1 MHREGR
7 FSAAEWYSN
16 FPFKSKNHKRM
27 GKDRE
32 GKFHPRKGKPT
43 GPMKTEGGGLR
54 SINTQSIDDRFELA
68 DKYTIG
74 EEEPAANV
82 HVRHP
87 NRNTDKREER
97 QTDKFDFKNNK
108 ARNETFR
115 QELDANAAFSAE
127 EIRMPLTKDKFAS
140 LANYK
145 SNCCVTIVLPTHAS
159 GAAVN
164 EQADVT
170 SFKTALQQV
179 ALELKGKK
187 MDEGKIQRMLKP
199 GFDLLRSDSFWK
211 QMASGIAVFIA
222 EEQFQY
228 LKMPITP
235 KEEVIVNTSFHLGA
249 LLPLIMNNDYFYLL
263 VLSKKQARLYR
274 ADAFE
279 MIHIP
284 ISEMP
289 NGVDDVVHF
298 EEKDDQKLFRTGSS
312 GAGGGANYHGIGSGK
327 PDEKENLSM
336 YFDEVDETLW
346 KTVLHT
352 ENVPLLLAGV
362 DYLIPLYK
370 QVAQYKPIWNEALTG
385 NHDFDDMRALYEAA
399 KEKMKPYFAERH
411 KRAIEAFG
419 NHSGKGTTSFFPDDV
434 IAGAYYK
441 RVWHLFVAKGAQL
454 WGKFDEMSNILK
466 IHPDQQE
473 GDEDLIDKAIIHTI
487 LNAGEVHQLPL
498 EEMPGKSMLA
508 ALFRY

>member
-1 MHREGR
+1 
-7 FSAAEWYSN
+7 
-16 FPFKSKNHKRM
+16 M

-43 GPMKTEGGGLR
+43 GPMKTEGAGLK
-54 SINTQSIDDRFELA
+54 SLNTQSIDNSFEIA
-68 DKYTIG
+68 DKYTVG

-87 NRNTDKREER
+87 NRNIDKREER
-97 QTDKFDFKNNK
+97 QVDKYDFKTNK
-108 ARNETFR
+108 ARKETMKDVP
-115 QELDANAAFSAE
+115 ESATPDAVPNAE
-127 EIRMPLTKDKFAS
+127 EISLPLTKEKFSA

-145 SNCCVTIVLPTHAS
+145 SDCCVTIVLPTHAAGS
-159 GAAVN
+159 AVN
-164 EQADVT
+164 EQMDVT

-187 MDEGKIQRMLKP
+187 MNEDKIQVMLKP
-199 GFDLLRSDSFWK
+199 GFDMIRNDAFWK
-211 QMASGIAVFIA
+211 QMSNGLAVFIA
-222 EEQFQY
+222 EGHF
-228 LKMPITP
+228 KFIRMPVVP
-235 KEEVIVNTSFHLGA
+235 KEEVIINTSFHLST
-249 LLPLIMNNDYFYLL
+249 LLPLMMNNDYFYLL

-284 ISEMP
+284 VSELP
-289 NGVDDVVHF
+289 DGVDDVVHF

-346 KTVLHT
+346 KYVLRN
-352 ENVPLLLAGV
+352 ESAPLLLAGV
-362 DYLIPLYK
+362 EYLIPLYK
-370 QVAQYKPIWNEALTG
+370 QVAQYKPIWDETLTG
-385 NHDFDDMRALYEAA
+385 NHEFDDMRELYEAA
-399 KEKMKPYFAERH
+399 KKKMEPYFEERH
-411 KRAIEAFG
+411 KRALEAFG
-419 NHSGKGTTSFFPDDV
+419 NHSGQEGLTSFFPDDV

-454 WGKFDEMSNILK
+454 WGKFDEMNNVLR
-466 IHPDQQE
+466 IHASQQE
-473 GDEDLIDKAIIHTI
+473 GDEDLVDKAIMHTL

-498 EEMPGKSMLA
+498 DKMPGKSMLA